1 MTTQI
6 QPLVKKISAQRESRT
21 ENNSNNLSSQGY
33 NTLRG
38 NRSEAS
44 TSQDPHQRDDDQSKT
59 ERELTE
65 WLNDAYK
72 RKR

>member
-1 MTTQI
+1 MLEINAQATNPAASSSRNGNNTSR
-6 QPLVKKISAQRESRT
+6 QPNQQE
-21 ENNSNNLSSQGY
+21 
-33 NTLRG
+33 
-38 NRSEAS
+38 EA
-44 TSQDPHQRDDDQSKT
+44 QSKT